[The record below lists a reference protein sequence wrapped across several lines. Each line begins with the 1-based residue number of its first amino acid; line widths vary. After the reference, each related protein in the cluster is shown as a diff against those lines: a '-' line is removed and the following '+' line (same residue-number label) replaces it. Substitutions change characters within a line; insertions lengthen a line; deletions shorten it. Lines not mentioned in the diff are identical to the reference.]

1 MFFVCFFFNVKIKIV
16 LKDYD
21 KSNKQAKTLSF
32 LIQEKCIAIMED
44 LEALPVNL
52 IILKKNPDIM
62 NTIKKVCISI
72 GVCAL
77 PVNRV
82 TLEKTPDKMNTIK
95 KVWVTVEV

>member
-1 MFFVCFFFNVKIKIV
+1 MVPLNTYTFFFLFFFNVKIKIV

-32 LIQEKCIAIMED
+32 LIQNVEKCIAIMED

-72 GVCAL
+72 GV
-77 PVNRV
+77 
-82 TLEKTPDKMNTIK
+82 
-95 KVWVTVEV
+95 